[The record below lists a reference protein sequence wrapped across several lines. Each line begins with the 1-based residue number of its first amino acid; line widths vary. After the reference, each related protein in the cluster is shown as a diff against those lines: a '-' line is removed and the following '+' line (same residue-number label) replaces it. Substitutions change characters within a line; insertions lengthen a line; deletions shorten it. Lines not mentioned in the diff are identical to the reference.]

1 MVEPEHREPGRRGGC
16 VCQHLRQFQERGEGL
31 AHYWLCLRRSSDN
44 SVRNCSTDGS
54 GSYSIETLG
63 DVRVLRLAGE
73 PKVASTLSFVRTMV
87 EREGRVWNGSR
98 NRLSTSRQLRINGVA
113 SNALFAA
120 LGMPPPRAA
129 ASLTADSLMTHYRGS
144 AGTGTVNR
152 NALAT
157 MENVNAG
164 LVGAWALGS
173 ATDPRAQ
180 VFFFFANGDY
190 VMADPQGDTEG
201 KRCGGAGYE
210 RGTYSFDAAAGIL
223 RALTNSVDSNGCAG
237 LHDLP
242 TAPEP
247 LATLTGVHLSAD
259 GKQITLT
266 GSDGSGAE
274 KLYRLTK

>member
-1 MVEPEHREPGRRGGC
+1 MSFATANV
-16 VCQHLRQFQERGEGL
+16 
-31 AHYWLCLRRSSDN
+31 ANYWLCLRRSNDN
-44 SVRNCSTDGS
+44 SVRNCSAAGS

-63 DVRVLRLAGE
+63 DARVLRLAGE
-73 PKVASTLSFVRTMV
+73 PKVAGTLSFVRTMV
-87 EREGRVWNGSR
+87 ERDGKVWYGSR
-98 NRLSTSRQLRINGVA
+98 GRLTTSRQLRINGTA
-113 SNALFAA
+113 SDALFAA
-120 LGMPPPRAA
+120 LGVPPPRATA
-129 ASLTADSLMTHYRGS
+129 PLTASSLMTYYRGT

-190 VMADPQGDTEG
+190 VMADPQGDTDG
-201 KRCGGAGYE
+201 NRCGGAGYE

-247 LATLTGVHLSAD
+247 FATLTGVQLSAD
-259 GKQITLT
+259 GRQITLT
-266 GSDGSGAE
+266 DAD